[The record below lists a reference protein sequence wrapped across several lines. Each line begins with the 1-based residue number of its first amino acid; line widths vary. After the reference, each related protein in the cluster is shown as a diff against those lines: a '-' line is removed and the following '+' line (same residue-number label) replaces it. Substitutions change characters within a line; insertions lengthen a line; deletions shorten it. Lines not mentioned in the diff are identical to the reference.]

1 VRKPLA
7 CRAEGNTPSQ
17 VTEGEDFLARE
28 IRMPIEASHIM
39 MFARSIGDNNP
50 IYYDQTYADTTDT
63 KGIIAPPTFARAVS
77 QFDPDYELRPKENEK
92 WFGSGKTATGI
103 HNKAKTS
110 GGLHAEQ
117 HFEYHKNVKPGDQLT
132 VRSMAGKNWEK
143 DSKRA
148 GRLKFSE
155 TIQEFW
161 NQDGELV
168 ITMRSVV
175 VHTEKPVEQK

>member
-1 VRKPLA
+1 M
-7 CRAEGNTPSQ
+7 
-17 VTEGEDFLARE
+17 ARE
-28 IRMPIEASHIM
+28 IRMPVEASHIM
-39 MFARSIGDNNP
+39 MFARSIGDSNP
-50 IYYDQTYADTTDT
+50 IYYDQAYADKKGT

-77 QFDPDYELRPKENEK
+77 QFDPDYELRPRENEK
-92 WFGSGKTATGI
+92 WFGSGKTSTGI
-103 HNKAKTS
+103 QNKAKTS

-117 HFEYHKNVKPGDQLT
+117 HFEYHKNLKPGDQLT
-132 VRSMAGKNWEK
+132 VRSRAGETWEK

-161 NQDGELV
+161 DQDGELV

>member
-1 VRKPLA
+1 
-7 CRAEGNTPSQ
+7 
-17 VTEGEDFLARE
+17 
-28 IRMPIEASHIM
+28 MPVEASHIM

-50 IYYDQTYADTTDT
+50 IYYDETYAEKKHT
-63 KGIIAPPTFARAVS
+63 KGIIAPPTFTRAVS
-77 QFDPDYELRPKENEK
+77 QFDPDYELRPKANEK
-92 WFGSGKTATGI
+92 WFGSGKNPTGI
-103 HNKAKTS
+103 ENKAKTS

-117 HFEYHKNVKPGDQLT
+117 HFEYHKHVRPGDQLI
-132 VRSMAGKNWEK
+132 VRARLGKTWEK

-148 GRLKFSE
+148 GRLQFAE

-161 NQDGELV
+161 NQTGELV